1 MFVVYLL
8 WVTFVAGGL
17 FMGIA
22 AIVFMQEHG
31 FGLAVARRTVEAH
44 GGRVDLDRA
53 SEEGVGATFV
63 VELPLAEE
71 RASTSDTANP

>member
-31 FGLAVARRTVEAH
+31 FGLAVALNAICYL
-44 GGRVDLDRA
+44 GIALYGLPKLFK
-53 SEEGVGATFV
+53 FV
-63 VELPLAEE
+63 FK
-71 RASTSDTANP
+71 RG